1 MWGKLCNFGDYF
13 KKMLFT
19 GTIQAKLDA
28 KGRVFFPSAFRKQLS
43 ESEERLVLKRD
54 VFQHCL
60 VVYPYSVW
68 EQEVAALRSRLSQWN
83 ARHAMVLRQFLSDVE
98 VFTLDGNGRF
108 ILPKRFMA
116 EAGIDKEVAFIGL
129 DDRIEVWSK
138 ASLEEPFMSA
148 ADFETALQEIMT
160 SEP

>member
-54 VFQHCL
+54 VFQYCL

-68 EQEVAALRSRLSQWN
+68 EKEVEVLRSRLNQWN

-98 VFTLDGNGRF
+98 VFMLDSNGRF
-108 ILPKRFMA
+108 IIPKRFM
-116 EAGIDKEVAFIGL
+116 EETGIDKEVAFIGL

-138 ASLEEPFMSA
+138 ASMEEPFMSA
-148 ADFETALQEIMT
+148 ADFETALQEIMN
-160 SEP
+160 S